1 MNLGFEDVAIN
12 VENEE
17 NMEND
22 ICILT
27 ECILSEFINCFLAII
42 FFRNI
47 IISHNFFRMIVII
60 VYILFVYG

>member
-12 VENEE
+12 EGNEE

-42 FFRNI
+42 FFRNRVVFLLDFDV
-47 IISHNFFRMIVII
+47 FF
-60 VYILFVYG
+60 LFF